1 MRLIPDSCTTVLQAA
16 PTAEFRHRHDAA
28 QLEKWSEYGG
38 KQGTLPLSELCDV
51 TAVIAVLEAKMR
63 EAQARR
69 KALPDTEKKEWER
82 GEAQG
87 PGPDLRGLFLEKQ
100 NLAGLDLKHADCRG
114 THFVGANLNYCD
126 LRGAVMKD
134 ALFSDSR
141 GWVFVRGGWEKCSGG
156 LKWEKI
162 GTEKPKTGYEL
173 SNPELAA
180 ALKNDGLEFTRE
192 KIDGFGVS
200 DLTCSGYI
208 KVGEEYFKP
217 AEEKEEE
224 EKETPKPASLR
235 GTLLAGTDL
244 SRMFLHGVDFERAD
258 MGKTDDF
265 GATNLYESGLQRA
278 RLRYVGVKG
287 ERTYCN
293 HSV

>member
-1 MRLIPDSCTTVLQAA
+1 MQAA

-28 QLEKWSEYGG
+28 QLTMWDEYGDEMS
-38 KQGTLPLSELCDV
+38 TVPLSELCDV

-134 ALFSDSR
+134 AVFSDSR
-141 GWVFVRGGWEKCSGG
+141 GWVFVRGDAVFSDDHGWVQEDDRGWEKCSGG

-162 GTEKPKTGYEL
+162 GTEEPKRGYEI

-200 DLTCSGYI
+200 NLTRSGYI

-217 AEEKEEE
+217 AEETEEE
-224 EKETPKPASLR
+224 GKETPKPASLR

-244 SRMFLHGVDFERAD
+244 RRMFLHGVDFVRAE

-265 GATNLYESGLQRA
+265 GATNLYYSGLQRA
-278 RLRYVGVKG
+278 NLRYV
-287 ERTYCN
+287 
-293 HSV
+293 